1 MQRIRSAR
9 RQAWRQTD
17 GRPAAI
23 SRRDGQVPPVPW
35 RHTAPTVVG
44 VPADRIDTLVIGAGQ
59 AGLGVSH
66 ELAARGVEHLV
77 LEQGRVGETWRS
89 QRWDAFALNSAA
101 WMNRLPG
108 EAAPVRPDEFPSA
121 PEFVVGLERYA
132 LRHRLPVREGVVVR
146 RLDRGSTDDWLAVA
160 SSDGVLEARSVVVA
174 SGGAR
179 VRRVPGTASALSRSI
194 HQLHTAEYRS
204 AVELPAGAVLVVG
217 GGQSGVQIAEDLVHA
232 GRHVLL
238 ATSPVGRLPRWYR
251 GRDSFAWLVDDG
263 FFDEPRAEAT
273 AAPNPQISGVAGG
286 HTLSYQHLERL
297 GAVLLGGVAGMSG
310 SRVRLR
316 DDVAYNVLHAD
327 AVSAALRSRI
337 DVHIARSGADAP
349 APDSDPADEPYP
361 TRSLPQA
368 PGELDLRRAGVTT
381 VIWATG
387 FDPDT
392 EFVRTPVVGE
402 RGEISQRDGATAV
415 PGLFAIGQPWLRSRR
430 SATIYGVVADAPHVA
445 DLVTRRLAGRRRV
458 AA

>member
-1 MQRIRSAR
+1 
-9 RQAWRQTD
+9 
-17 GRPAAI
+17 
-23 SRRDGQVPPVPW
+23 VPW
-35 RHTAPTVVG
+35 RHAAPTVVG
-44 VPADRIDTLVIGAGQ
+44 VPTDHIDTLVIGAGQ

-66 ELAARGVEHLV
+66 ELAARGIEHVV

-108 EAAPVRPDEFPSA
+108 DAAPVRPDEFPSA

-132 LRHRLPVREGVVVR
+132 FRHRLPVREGVAVR
-146 RLDRGSTDDWLAVA
+146 RLDRGSTDDWLSVA
-160 SSDGVLEARSVVVA
+160 TSEGALEARSVVVA

-179 VRRVPGTASALSRSI
+179 VPRVPATASALSRSI
-194 HQLHTAEYRS
+194 LQLHTAEYRS

-217 GGQSGVQIAEDLVHA
+217 GGQSGVQIAEDLLHA
-232 GRHVLL
+232 GRRVVL
-238 ATSPVGRLPRWYR
+238 ATSPVGRLPRRYR

-297 GAVLLGGVAGMSG
+297 GAVLLGGVASMSG
-310 SRVRLR
+310 PRVRLR
-316 DDVAYNVLHAD
+316 DDVTYNVLHAD

-349 APDSDPADEPYP
+349 ERDSDPADEPYP
-361 TRSLPQA
+361 TRSLPQT

-387 FDPDT
+387 FDPDA
-392 EFVRTPVVGE
+392 EFVRAPVVGE

-430 SATIYGVVADAPHVA
+430 SATIYGVIADAPHVA
-445 DLVTRRLAGRRRV
+445 DLVARRLAERRRV